1 MGWPGSVAEENSTHV
16 TLRNL
21 VALVAN
27 LAFTLDRLPVPPRG
41 PMPVA
46 LASQLREGTKK
57 AHTMAENT
65 GFVSCF
71 LKGVV
76 DKASYRTLVADLWFV
91 YSAMEEEIGRLAD
104 HPVVGPIHEPALNR
118 RESLEQ
124 DLAFYFGGDWRN
136 LIRATPGAQAY
147 VARLHRVAKESPELL
162 VGHHYTRYIG
172 DLSGGQIL
180 KNIAQKAMNLGE
192 HDGLRF
198 YEFDAIADEK
208 AFKANY
214 RLTLDSLPID
224 QAMADRIVEEA
235 NQAFHCNMVM
245 FQELEGN
252 LIAAIGKVLFGF
264 LTRRQR
270 SGSTEA
276 VAA

>member
-1 MGWPGSVAEENSTHV
+1 MTI
-16 TLRNL
+16 
-21 VALVAN
+21 
-27 LAFTLDRLPVPPRG
+27 
-41 PMPVA
+41 A

-76 DKASYRTLVADLWFV
+76 DKASYRILVADLYFV
-91 YSAMEEEIGRLAD
+91 YDAMEQEIGKLRAAG
-104 HPVVGPIHEPALNR
+104 HPVVGPVGFPELNR

-124 DLAFYFGGDWRN
+124 DLAFYFGEGWRN
-136 LIRATPGAQAY
+136 SVKATPAAQEY
-147 VARLHRVAKESPELL
+147 VARIHQIAQESPELL

-180 KNIAQKAMNLGE
+180 KAIAQKAMNLGE

-198 YEFDAIADEK
+198 YAFDAIPDEK
-208 AFKANY
+208 GFKANY
-214 RLTLDSLPID
+214 RATLDALPID
-224 QAMADRIVEEA
+224 QATADRIVAEA
-235 NQAFHCNMVM
+235 NHAFHLNMTM

-276 VAA
+276 VVA

>member
-1 MGWPGSVAEENSTHV
+1 
-16 TLRNL
+16 
-21 VALVAN
+21 
-27 LAFTLDRLPVPPRG
+27 
-41 PMPVA
+41 MPVA

-76 DKASYRTLVADLWFV
+76 DKGSYRTLVADLWFV

-104 HPVVGPIHEPALNR
+104 HPVVGPIAFPELNR
-118 RESLEQ
+118 RETLEQ
-124 DLAFYFGGDWRN
+124 DLSFYFGGDWRQQ
-136 LIRATPGAQAY
+136 IRATPGAQEY
-147 VARLHRVAKESPELL
+147 VARLHQVAREAPELL

-180 KNIAQKAMNLGE
+180 KAIAQKAMNLGE

-208 AFKANY
+208 AFKTNY
-214 RLTLDSLPID
+214 RAVLDSLPIE
-224 QAMADRIVEEA
+224 QADADRIVAEA
-235 NQAFHCNMVM
+235 NNAFHCNMKM

-270 SGSTEA
+270 SGSTETVTA
-276 VAA
+276 

>member
-1 MGWPGSVAEENSTHV
+1 MTI
-16 TLRNL
+16 
-21 VALVAN
+21 
-27 LAFTLDRLPVPPRG
+27 
-41 PMPVA
+41 A

-76 DKASYRTLVADLWFV
+76 DKASYRTLVADLYFV
-91 YSAMEEEIGRLAD
+91 YDAMEQEIGKLRAAG
-104 HPVVGPIHEPALNR
+104 HPVVGPVGFPELNR

-124 DLAFYFGGDWRN
+124 DLAYYFGEGWRN
-136 LIRATPGAQAY
+136 SVKATPAAQEY
-147 VARLHRVAKESPELL
+147 VARIHQIAQESPELL

-180 KNIAQKAMNLGE
+180 KAIAQKAMNLGE

-198 YEFDAIADEK
+198 YAFDAIPDEK
-208 AFKANY
+208 GFKANY
-214 RLTLDSLPID
+214 RATLDALPID
-224 QAMADRIVEEA
+224 QATADRIVAEA
-235 NQAFHCNMVM
+235 NHAFHLNMTM

-276 VAA
+276 VVA

>member
-1 MGWPGSVAEENSTHV
+1 
-16 TLRNL
+16 
-21 VALVAN
+21 
-27 LAFTLDRLPVPPRG
+27 
-41 PMPVA
+41 
-46 LASQLREGTKK
+46 
-57 AHTMAENT
+57 
-65 GFVSCF
+65 
-71 LKGVV
+71 VV

-91 YSAMEEEIGRLAD
+91 YSAMEEEITRLAD
-104 HPVVGPIHEPALNR
+104 HPVVGAIGFPELNR

-124 DLAFYFGGDWRN
+124 DLAFYFGSGWRQQ
-136 LIRATPGAQAY
+136 IQATPGAREY
-147 VARLHRVAKESPELL
+147 VARIREVAQEAPELL

-198 YEFDAIADEK
+198 YEFDAIPDEK
-208 AFKANY
+208 GFKTNY
-214 RLTLDSLPID
+214 RTLLDNLPID
-224 QAMADRIVEEA
+224 QATADRIVAEA
-235 NQAFHCNMVM
+235 NKAFHCNMKM

-252 LIAAIGKVLFGF
+252 LVAAIGKVLFGF

-276 VAA
+276 VPA

>member
-1 MGWPGSVAEENSTHV
+1 MTI
-16 TLRNL
+16 
-21 VALVAN
+21 
-27 LAFTLDRLPVPPRG
+27 
-41 PMPVA
+41 A

-76 DKASYRTLVADLWFV
+76 DKASYRTLVADLYFV
-91 YSAMEEEIGRLAD
+91 YDAMEQEIGKLRAAG
-104 HPVVGPIHEPALNR
+104 HPVVGPVGFPELNR

-124 DLAFYFGGDWRN
+124 DLAFYFGEGWRN
-136 LIRATPGAQAY
+136 SVKATPAAQEY
-147 VARLHRVAKESPELL
+147 VARIHQIAQESPELL

-172 DLSGGQIL
+172 DLSGGKIL
-180 KNIAQKAMNLGE
+180 KAIAQKAMNLGE

-198 YEFDAIADEK
+198 YAFDAIPDEK
-208 AFKANY
+208 GFKADY
-214 RLTLDSLPID
+214 RATLDALPID
-224 QAMADRIVEEA
+224 QATADRIVAEA
-235 NQAFHCNMVM
+235 NHAFHLNMTM

-276 VAA
+276 VVA

>member
-1 MGWPGSVAEENSTHV
+1 MAI
-16 TLRNL
+16 
-21 VALVAN
+21 
-27 LAFTLDRLPVPPRG
+27 
-41 PMPVA
+41 A

-76 DKASYRTLVADLWFV
+76 DKASYRTLVADLYFV
-91 YSAMEEEIGRLAD
+91 YDAMEQEIGKLRAAG
-104 HPVVGPIHEPALNR
+104 HPVVGPVGFPELNR

-124 DLAFYFGGDWRN
+124 DLAFYFGEGWRN
-136 LIRATPGAQAY
+136 SVKATPAAQEY
-147 VARLHRVAKESPELL
+147 VARIHQIAQESPELL

-180 KNIAQKAMNLGE
+180 KAIAQKAMNLGE

-198 YEFDAIADEK
+198 YAFDAIPDEK
-208 AFKANY
+208 GFKANY
-214 RLTLDSLPID
+214 RATLDALPID
-224 QAMADRIVEEA
+224 QATADRIVAEA
-235 NQAFHCNMVM
+235 NHAFHLNMTM

-270 SGSTEA
+270 AGSTEA

>member
-1 MGWPGSVAEENSTHV
+1 MS
-16 TLRNL
+16 
-21 VALVAN
+21 
-27 LAFTLDRLPVPPRG
+27 
-41 PMPVA
+41 VA

-76 DKASYRTLVADLWFV
+76 DKASYRTLVADLWYV
-91 YSAMEEEIGRLAD
+91 YSAMEEEIGKLTD
-104 HPVVGPIHEPALNR
+104 HPVVGPIAFPQLNR
-118 RESLEQ
+118 REALEK
-124 DLAFYFGGDWRN
+124 DLAYYFGGDWRKQ
-136 LIRATPGAQAY
+136 IQATPGAQAY
-147 VARLHRVAKESPELL
+147 VARLHQVAREAPELL

-172 DLSGGQIL
+172 DLSGGIIL

-198 YEFDAIADEK
+198 YEFDAIDDEK
-208 AFKANY
+208 AFKTTY
-214 RLTLDSLPID
+214 RATLDALPID
-224 QAMADRIVEEA
+224 QATADRIVAEA
-235 NQAFHCNMVM
+235 NEAFHCNMKM

-252 LIAAIGKVLFGF
+252 LVAAIGKVLFGF

-270 SGSTEA
+270 AGSTEA